1 MDIFKYIDNYG
12 MKTFEEYPFNEIDAV
27 LFSFLSYVDF
37 EEIFEKNRIPLKDVG
52 RMHLGLHNKL
62 ERNITAVRDGT
73 KLLKYIKDT
82 KRYQDCILFN
92 YEYDVTDDIQ
102 FSVISIEYQKNQV
115 YVSFEGTNAYISGW
129 KENLVL
135 SYDYPTKSHLKAINY
150 LDRHYTFSNKK
161 LIVGGHSKGGN
172 LALVSSMH
180 ANYLVRRRIKKIYN
194 MDGPGLLRK
203 QYNSRRFKSI
213 LPKYKHIIPNASIVG
228 IILYNSNTEVVKSS
242 VRGPLA
248 HDILF
253 WQIDK
258 DKFIKG
264 ELETFSKEL
273 SIKIKDFI
281 DNHTKEELRKSVSDI
296 NQVFLNA
303 EIVELQDLNSIKN
316 IKKVLDEGK
325 HLDKDSKEFLTEVLN
340 MVIKSFGSTIQTKLK
355 EMKKI
360 INNL

>member
-12 MKTFEEYPFNEIDAV
+12 MYTFEEYPFNEIDAV

-37 EEIFEKNRIPLKDVG
+37 EEIFEKNRISLKDVG

-73 KLLKYIKDT
+73 KLLEYIKDT
-82 KRYQDCILFN
+82 KRYQDCVLFN

-102 FSVISIEYQKNQV
+102 FSVISIEYQKNKV
-115 YVSFEGTNAYISGW
+115 YVSYEGTNAYISGW

-135 SYDYPTKSHLKAINY
+135 SYDYPSKSHLKAITY
-150 LDRHYTFSNKK
+150 LDKHYTFSNKE

-172 LALVSSMH
+172 LALVASMH
-180 ANYLVRRRIKKIYN
+180 ANYLVRRKIKKIYN
-194 MDGPGLLRK
+194 MDGPGLLKK
-203 QYNSRRFKSI
+203 QYNSRRYRKV
-213 LPKYKHIIPNASIVG
+213 LPKYVHIIPNSSIVG
-228 IILYNSNTEVVKSS
+228 IILYNSNTKVIKSS
-242 VRGPLA
+242 VKGPLA

-253 WQIDK
+253 WQIDN
-258 DKFIKG
+258 DKLIPA

-273 SIKIKDFI
+273 SIKIKEFI
-281 DNHTKEELRKSVSDI
+281 DNHTKEELENSIKDI

-303 EIVELQDLNSIKN
+303 KIVELQDLNNIKN
-316 IKKVLDEGK
+316 IKKVVEESK
-325 HLDKDSKEFLTEVLN
+325 YLDKDSKEFLKEIIN
-340 MVIKSFGSTIQTKLK
+340 IVITSFNSTIQTKLK
-355 EMKKI
+355 EIKKI